1 MSETVVVRVRADV
14 PPVVAVTVTLLVPAG
29 VPGLLG
35 LLLPPPQAGIDKVD
49 NANTAMRLNKRAPR
63 NPRLR
68 FPVAINSPRNPGS
81 SMA

>member
-1 MSETVVVRVRADV
+1 VVWVRADV
-14 PPVVAVTVTLLVPAG
+14 PPVVAVTITLLVPAG

-35 LLLPPPQAGIDKVD
+35 LLLPPPQAGIHKVES
-49 NANTAMRLNKRAPR
+49 ANTATRLNKRAPR

-68 FPVAINSPRNPGS
+68 FPVVISSPKTPGS